1 MNLLWIA
8 PKLYPISKRRNN
20 MFLTF
25 CTDVASIYQI
35 LVRSCLQILYCTCF
49 SLKLQQYLYFY
60 ITEHPICQ
68 IQWRQTW
75 QFICTFSHLEITF
88 CLNPLTL
95 WTYKTVLRSVTT
107 DLFSNCLDIFRF
119 VQCTWFCK
127 CILFFL
133 WPKHWSL

>member
-1 MNLLWIA
+1 MNQWFVNLLWIA

-75 QFICTFSHLEITF
+75 KFICTFSHLEITF

-95 WTYKTVLRSVTT
+95 WTYKTVLWSVTT

-127 CILFFL
+127 CIFIFPLT
-133 WPKHWSL
+133 